1 MIIITIVQIHLRIM
15 GIFGLKEILG
25 TVCIVLMKQL
35 QTKLE
40 LYRKFSM
47 KKYDLD

>member
-1 MIIITIVQIHLRIM
+1 MIIITIVQIHLCIM

-35 QTKLE
+35 QTKLK
-40 LYRKFSM
+40 LYGKF
-47 KKYDLD
+47 KHEKV

>member
-1 MIIITIVQIHLRIM
+1 MNIITIVQIHLRIM

-35 QTKLE
+35 QTKLK
-40 LYRKFSM
+40 LYGKF
-47 KKYDLD
+47 KREKV